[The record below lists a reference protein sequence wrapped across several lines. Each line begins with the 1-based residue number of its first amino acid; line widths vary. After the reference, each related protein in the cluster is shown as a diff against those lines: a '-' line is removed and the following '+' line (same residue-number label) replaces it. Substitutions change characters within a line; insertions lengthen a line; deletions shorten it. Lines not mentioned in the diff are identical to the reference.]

1 MTETASIFKGDTAG
15 PWRVAAPLDD
25 GTLPTLPASYTCKIK
40 VAGTLIDRAVT
51 DIGPDDDGTANKR
64 FLAALTP
71 TETLTLEAGQYVVAI
86 EIENTSLTPPLRIE
100 THIILTVKEHIV
112 GSAFVPTLPDAIADI
127 QAELAAVRAAR
138 LAFMSGG
145 AVKQAWSGRYG
156 NRMTYD
162 NPSLKDYN
170 DMIYMLQRELEAA
183 KNAECGLP
191 ARGRIGMQWAS

>member
-40 VAGTLIDRAVT
+40 VAGTAIDRAVT

-100 THIILTVKEHIV
+100 THIILTVAEHIV
-112 GSAFVPTLPDAIADI
+112 GSTYVPTVPN
-127 QAELAAVRAAR
+127 ELADLQADLDAVNAAIR
-138 LAFMSGG
+138 KFMAGEF
-145 AVKQAWSGRYG
+145 VKDVWRDGR
-156 NRMTYD
+156 RIVRE
-162 NPSLKDYN
+162 NPSYRDLLDHR
-170 DMIYMLQRELEAA
+170 DLLRREIEAA
-183 KNAECGLP
+183 SSVAN
-191 ARGRIGMQWAS
+191 GRSRRTPIIAVWNS